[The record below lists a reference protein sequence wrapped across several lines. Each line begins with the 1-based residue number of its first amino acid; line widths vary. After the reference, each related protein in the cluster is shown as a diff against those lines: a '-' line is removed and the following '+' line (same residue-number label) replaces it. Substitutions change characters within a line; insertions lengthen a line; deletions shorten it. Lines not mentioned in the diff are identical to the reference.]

1 MFRLLLL
8 LFVWKLTWKTR
19 FGIEGLIRLSDLAT
33 PEPDATYDDTNYVL
47 TIHDKKSPL
56 KIALFEKVR
65 VTVEMI
71 KEERTGK
78 RKIQLKLVR

>member
-1 MFRLLLL
+1 
-8 LFVWKLTWKTR
+8 VNANCKTR
-19 FGIEGLIRLSDLAT
+19 FGIEGLIRTSDLGT
-33 PEPDATYDDTNYVL
+33 PEPDATYDDVNYVL
-47 TIHDKKSPL
+47 TIHDKKKPFS
-56 KIALFEKVR
+56 IALFDKVM